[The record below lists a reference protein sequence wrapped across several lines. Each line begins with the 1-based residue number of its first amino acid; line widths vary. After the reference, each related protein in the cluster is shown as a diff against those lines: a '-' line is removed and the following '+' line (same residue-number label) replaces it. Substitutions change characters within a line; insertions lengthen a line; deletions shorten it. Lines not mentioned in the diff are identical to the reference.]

1 MASFGRTARQTCT
14 LSIRKDYE
22 MKSRTANSL
31 FARSPVCILATIFA
45 VAVGGGGVATA
56 QPVGV
61 SSSVI
66 VSTFVP
72 GGLVNPRG
80 LKFGPD
86 GNLYVAEGG
95 YPTGA
100 V

>member
-1 MASFGRTARQTCT
+1 MN
-14 LSIRKDYE
+14 
-22 MKSRTANSL
+22 SRTTSSW
-31 FARSPVCILATIFA
+31 FARFPMCILATI
-45 VAVGGGGVATA
+45 VGVGIAGGGVATA

-66 VSTFVP
+66 VSPFVP

-95 YPTGA
+95 FPTGNVTEAPAGKGGNCSA